1 MTSDGRSSRRCS
13 ACRYWSD
20 LMGKAVDGVTYAV
33 CLSPYQRDTT
43 NKAVALYR
51 GEYRSGDQSCRGW
64 QSGHLGA
71 IDEPGSDPLRY
82 DVERCEL

>member
-33 CLSPYQRDTT
+33 CLSPYQKGSD

-51 GEYRSGDQSCRGW
+51 GEYRAGDQSCRGW
-64 QSGHLGA
+64 KSGHLGA

-82 DVERCEL
+82 DVERCEQ